1 MTHTAERQGD
11 TVSVTDEMLAANE
24 SFAAGFSDGGQPGP
38 PSRHVA
44 VVACMDARLDV
55 YRTLGLGPGEAHVIR
70 NAGGVVTDDVLRSLT
85 ISQRKLK
92 TTEVVLVHHTKCG
105 MATFDDDEFVGELE
119 NECGQKPSWAPGAFA
134 DTEQDLRDS
143 MAAVRSCPFL
153 LHTDAVR
160 GFVYDVDAGTLTEVS

>member
-1 MTHTAERQGD
+1 L
-11 TVSVTDEMLAANE
+11 SVTDELVAANE
-24 SFAAGFSDGGQPGP
+24 TFAAAFSGGGLPGP

-55 YRTLGLGPGEAHVIR
+55 YRVLGLRDGEAHVIR
-70 NAGGVVTDDVLRSLT
+70 NAGGVVTDDVLRSLA

-105 MATFDDDEFVGELE
+105 MATFADDEFVAELE
-119 NECGQKPSWAPGAFA
+119 AECGRRPSWAPGAFA
-134 DTEQDLRDS
+134 DTEQDVRDS
-143 MAAVRSCPFL
+143 LAAVRANPFL

-160 GFVYDVDAGTLTEVS
+160 GFVYDVDSGALTEVA